1 MTGETYRPNAMKLL
15 LLMIPAS
22 AYLGWL
28 AYSPKLTGNTLV
40 DGSLGVLM
48 GLYICAQPA
57 ANGID
62 LIFLQRGAFK
72 RISSEWGGLR
82 WLALNMFV
90 MIVGWFVIVIGV
102 TQFTSMIPTDAP

>member
-1 MTGETYRPNAMKLL
+1 MTQEIYRPNTMKLV
-15 LLMIPAS
+15 LLMLPAS

-28 AYSPKLTGNTLV
+28 AYSPQLTGNTLV
-40 DGSLGVLM
+40 DGSIGVLM
-48 GLYICAQPA
+48 GLYICSQPA

-72 RISSEWGGLR
+72 RISSEWGGIR

-102 TQFTSMIPTDAP
+102 TQFTAMIPTDVP